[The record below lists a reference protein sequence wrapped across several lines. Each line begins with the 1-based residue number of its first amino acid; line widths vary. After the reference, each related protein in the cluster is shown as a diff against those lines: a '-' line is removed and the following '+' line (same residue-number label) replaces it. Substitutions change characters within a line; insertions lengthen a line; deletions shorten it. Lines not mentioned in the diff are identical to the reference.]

1 MKIAVVTQLRAKGD
15 MYVDAGHFFTPKS
28 PKGDF
33 GLVV

>member
-1 MKIAVVTQLRAKGD
+1 MKITVVTQLFAKGN
-15 MYVDAGHFFTPKS
+15 MYVYAGHFFTPKS